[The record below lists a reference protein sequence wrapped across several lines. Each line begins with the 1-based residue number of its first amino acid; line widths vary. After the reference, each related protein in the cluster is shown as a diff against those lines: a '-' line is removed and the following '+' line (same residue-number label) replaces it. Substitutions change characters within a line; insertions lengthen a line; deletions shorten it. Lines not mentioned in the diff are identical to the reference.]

1 MNICGLNFFDQ
12 VKGKR
17 VQNQLLEIG
26 EIFNSNKSN
35 NFVIINEI
43 NKNDLK
49 KYDSFIS
56 CGDVKITFNRN
67 LIEKYLNINLT
78 KKPRLIR
85 DVTYLRIIPKI
96 RNLDINFF
104 PRFTW
109 NSILPGEH
117 NFPYDQSYNRWLEIK
132 NKYNLTIKDYK
143 KKGDKIL
150 FVLQIPTDA
159 SLNQLNFNNNGYLNF
174 MIRTIKDIFKYSD
187 RKIVLRS
194 HPLNKN
200 NDVIANFLLN
210 HFKETKKVFLSKN
223 DKLKDDFKNTKCVI
237 SYNSSAS
244 VEALFDGIKVINL
257 SKMQPCFSAA
267 NNSLSAIEDQK
278 ELNRDDFLRKIAFL
292 HWETEE
298 LKSLEI
304 KKYLCN
310 LLEKS
315 IPKESDAQTP

>member
-1 MNICGLNFFDQ
+1 MNIGGLNFFDQ
-12 VKGKR
+12 AKGER
-17 VQNQLLEIG
+17 VQNQLNEIG
-26 EIFNSNKSN
+26 YIFNSNKSN
-35 NFVIINEI
+35 DFVIIKETN
-43 NKNDLK
+43 NNDLK
-49 KYDSFIS
+49 KYDFFIS
-56 CGDVKITFNRN
+56 CGDVKITFNRD

-96 RNLDINFF
+96 RNLDVNFF

-109 NSILPGEH
+109 NSILPGEQ

-132 NKYNLTIKDYK
+132 NKYNLHIKDYK
-143 KKGDKIL
+143 KQGDKIL
-150 FVLQIPTDA
+150 FFLQIPTDA
-159 SLNQLNFNNNGYLNF
+159 SLNDLNFNNDGYLNF

-194 HPLNKN
+194 HPLNRK
-200 NDVIANFLLN
+200 NDVIAKFLLN
-210 HFKETKKVFLSKN
+210 HFRETKKVFLSNNEKLN
-223 DKLKDDFKNTKCVI
+223 DDLKDTKCVV
-237 SYNSSAS
+237 SYNSSAT
-244 VEALFDGIKVINL
+244 VEALFDGISVINL

-267 NNSLSAIEDQK
+267 NNSLSDIENLK

-298 LKSLEI
+298 LKSLEM

-315 IPKESDAQTP
+315 IPKESNT